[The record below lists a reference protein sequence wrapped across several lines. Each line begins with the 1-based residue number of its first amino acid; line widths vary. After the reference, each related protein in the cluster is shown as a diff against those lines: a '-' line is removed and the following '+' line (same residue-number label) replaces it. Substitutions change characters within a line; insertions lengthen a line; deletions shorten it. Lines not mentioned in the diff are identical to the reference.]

1 MSEIADH
8 QKVTYSNRILMK
20 VYLRRPPHVAC
31 YLLGGK
37 GITNILMVQ
46 ITEILENS
54 ISYSKNIGI
63 GRKTFDRTK
72 SFTEI
77 KIMYDSST
85 TNLQVGAKF
94 ESLTRLHSQDK
105 AALTSRLWR

>member
-1 MSEIADH
+1 
-8 QKVTYSNRILMK
+8 MK
-20 VYLRRPPHVAC
+20 VYLYRPLHVAC

-77 KIMYDSST
+77 
-85 TNLQVGAKF
+85 
-94 ESLTRLHSQDK
+94 
-105 AALTSRLWR
+105 